1 MGWSIRNEGRYR
13 RDKIIILRM
22 SENAFYYYERFN
34 VQFQIRVSQRSKQ
47 SINRNFYSTIYVA
60 LLKGQVY
67 LTKVDDQLQ
76 VTK

>member
-1 MGWSIRNEGRYR
+1 MKHTGMNEGRYR

-34 VQFQIRVSQRSKQ
+34 VRFQIRVSQKSKQ
-47 SINRNFYSTIYVA
+47 SINRNFYSTIYVG

-76 VTK
+76 VSK